1 MIFKGFP
8 SSGRAL
14 FFYGLTPIWRQLKKK
29 GGIAQHSNQFDQTE
43 NGDYVAKLM
52 KFLNSSSSFNVYNFK
67 QLLSDIQLES
77 VNTQSSKKQNINVQ
91 KESSNISSQTQK
103 AEPIVNRTDVNS
115 VQQPKVNS
123 IQKEPVVR
131 QNIPD
136 NRISV
141 PPVQP
146 PVSSMNVPQGATN
159 VGKKEKMKKRY
170 LCFIYWCTI
179 ARKTRRN
186 IDSKNKKKTAKY

>member
-1 MIFKGFP
+1 M
-8 SSGRAL
+8 
-14 FFYGLTPIWRQLKKK
+14 KKK

-123 IQKEPVVR
+123 I
-131 QNIPD
+131 
-136 NRISV
+136 
-141 PPVQP
+141 
-146 PVSSMNVPQGATN
+146 
-159 VGKKEKMKKRY
+159 
-170 LCFIYWCTI
+170 
-179 ARKTRRN
+179 
-186 IDSKNKKKTAKY
+186 

>member
-1 MIFKGFP
+1 M
-8 SSGRAL
+8 
-14 FFYGLTPIWRQLKKK
+14 KKK

-77 VNTQSSKKQNINVQ
+77 VSTQSSKKQNINVQ
-91 KESSNISSQTQK
+91 KQSSNISSQTQK

-146 PVSSMNVPQGATN
+146 PVSAMNVPQGATN
-159 VGKKEKMKKRY
+159 VGKKGKDE
-170 LCFIYWCTI
+170 TPAI
-179 ARKTRRN
+179 AKITH
-186 IDSKNKKKTAKY
+186 ILPPFYYSLLLADQYSI

>member
-14 FFYGLTPIWRQLKKK
+14 FFMVCHQFDANWKRK

-77 VNTQSSKKQNINVQ
+77 VSTQSSKKQNINVQ
-91 KESSNISSQTQK
+91 KQSSNISSQTQK

-146 PVSSMNVPQGATN
+146 PVSSMKVKQVAI
-159 VGKKEKMKKRY
+159 KSSSFFQRWYEMRY
-170 LCFIYWCTI
+170 YVVETVQI
-179 ARKTRRN
+179 
-186 IDSKNKKKTAKY
+186 